1 MNIQQDTFEKVV
13 GDVAQLLDQKH
24 AHVKT
29 VTGSGEPVQFRIGLA
44 IVADA
49 LLVSLRLNGITVGAE
64 LEEARAVEVLKRNS
78 AHFGVTVES
87 DDDAVRIKRVR

>member
-1 MNIQQDTFEKVV
+1 MHTLKPSLAAV
-13 GDVAQLLDQKH
+13 
-24 AHVKT
+24 
-29 VTGSGEPVQFRIGLA
+29 SLA

-64 LEEARAVEVLKRNS
+64 LEEARAVEFLKRNS